1 MRERTKKRISI
12 KKKIPGRKKE
22 NIRKINKCQKHKL
35 ITRKYQKGKEK
46 KEKMNLKKLGKIWKS
61 EKIPEKMDAYW
72 IPNI

>member
-1 MRERTKKRISI
+1 LRERTKKRISI

-46 KEKMNLKKLGKIWKS
+46 KEKMN
-61 EKIPEKMDAYW
+61 
-72 IPNI
+72 